1 MWGAEGR
8 GWGQSSSIHSSP
20 MHNPRLHC
28 AQATGDIPK
37 PGVLAV
43 SALLSLRNFKMRSLP
58 LLSLTMTNCSP
69 KPCSPGEVGTRAVHS
84 DETPPFLTWSRW
96 VW

>member
-1 MWGAEGR
+1 MRKVEVGGGVQVFTVPLCIPPDYTVPRPEGR
-8 GWGQSSSIHSSP
+8 APTLGF
-20 MHNPRLHC
+20 L
-28 AQATGDIPK
+28 
-37 PGVLAV
+37 VVFL
-43 SALLSLRNFKMRSLP
+43 ALLSLRNFKMRSLP